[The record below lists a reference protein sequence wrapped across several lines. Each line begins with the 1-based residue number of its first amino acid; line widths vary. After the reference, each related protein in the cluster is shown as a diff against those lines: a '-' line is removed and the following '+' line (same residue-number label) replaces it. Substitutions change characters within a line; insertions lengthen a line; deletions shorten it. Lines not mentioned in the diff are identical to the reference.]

1 MEQGTAQKVGAAHH
15 PIRKPTAGRC
25 KAEAVLRVMCGED
38 AHEVAESIGVPLHD
52 VELWRREF
60 VLAGERR
67 MGELPLGWLE
77 RCLSPFERLVPLAT
91 LVSVAIAVA
100 LFVQGRQHDREAR
113 DKEAAREREQRVTE
127 SFNALDDKYIDYV
140 KLCLQHPDLDVYD
153 TPLPHA
159 APLGPERKRQ
169 EAMMFAILLSVMER
183 SYLMYRDQ
191 QDAFKS
197 DEWHAWDTY
206 IHRWAVRQNFADEW
220 KRSRTE
226 YDSAFQKYIDDLLS
240 EKKPQS
246 RPAP

>member
-1 MEQGTAQKVGAAHH
+1 MKKGMFVNGGTGNHQA
-15 PIRKPTAGRC
+15 RKPTAGRR
-25 KAEAVLRVMCGED
+25 KAEAVLRVMRGED
-38 AHEVAESIGVPLHD
+38 AHEVAESIGVPVHD

-60 VLAGERR
+60 MLAGERR
-67 MGELPLGWLE
+67 MGELPLGWVE

-100 LFVQGRQHDREAR
+100 LFIQGQQRDRAAR

-140 KLCLQHPDLDVYD
+140 KLCLVHPDLDVYD

-159 APLGPERKRQ
+159 AVPGPEQKRQ

-191 QDAFKS
+191 ADAFKS
-197 DEWHAWDTY
+197 DEWHAWDAY
-206 IHRWAVRQNFADEW
+206 IRRWVSRQNFADEW
-220 KRSRTE
+220 QRSRTE
-226 YDSAFQKYIDDLLS
+226 YDAAFQKYIDDLMFQQ
-240 EKKPQS
+240 PRS